1 MFIIYELAECLDGN
15 NILLKDEIAE
25 FEAMSY
31 DYINDVAEISLKG
44 DYDDL
49 ILRISYDNYMKLKK
63 EFANSIAR
71 HRNIIR
77 LCGTVF
83 NPEEDDDIW
92 NKLYDYLDHIAYH
105 ISLDKEDF

>member
-1 MFIIYELAECLDGN
+1 MFIIYELAECLNGN
-15 NILLKDEIAE
+15 DIELKDEIAE

-31 DYINDVAEISLKG
+31 DYLNDVAEISLKG
-44 DYDDL
+44 DYEDL

-63 EFANSIAR
+63 EFANSIANN
-71 HRNIIR
+71 HSIIR

-83 NPEEDDDIW
+83 NPNEDDNIW
-92 NKLYDYLDHIAYH
+92 NKLYDYLGFIDYH